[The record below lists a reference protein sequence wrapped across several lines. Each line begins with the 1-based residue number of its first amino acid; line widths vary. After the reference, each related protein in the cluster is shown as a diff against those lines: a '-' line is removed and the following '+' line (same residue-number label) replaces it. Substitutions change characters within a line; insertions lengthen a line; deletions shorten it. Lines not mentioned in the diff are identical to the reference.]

1 MFALLCSLQTMNYT
15 LNKNNHIKDIKFVN
29 VGVLTV
35 NMSIIRRKKSV
46 QYWNKISRC
55 PLSCHSHQHHHE
67 ALKNNKSN
75 LPMDMDGY
83 GLNCLDTANIKFRY

>member
-1 MFALLCSLQTMNYT
+1 MFALLSTNCT
-15 LNKNNHIKDIKFVN
+15 LNENNHIEEIKFVN

-55 PLSCHSHQHHHE
+55 PLSCHSHHNDHPR
-67 ALKNNKSN
+67 KPRK
-75 LPMDMDGY
+75 PD
-83 GLNCLDTANIKFRY
+83 